1 MKHELM
7 MRLAL
12 LGMVVCLWLIYLI
25 QKGGM

>member
-12 LGMVVCLWLIYLI
+12 LGMIVCLWLIYLL